1 MSWLQGKSKIS
12 EMETAAG
19 HFLHLKIWDGV
30 GSGKPAGPRV
40 LLIAKGSVKGLR
52 DGTEV
57 KRTHC

>member
-1 MSWLQGKSKIS
+1 
-12 EMETAAG
+12 MEAAAV

-57 KRTHC
+57 KRTHR